1 MEYKR
6 EYFSGKTAVVTGA
19 ASGIGLALV
28 EELLLSGAAKVMMAD
43 TNAGRLDENGK
54 RLNERY
60 GDRVKWLQCD
70 VSAQEQVQSLI
81 DQSADYFD
89 GRIDMLF
96 NNAGIGWYGAIRK
109 ASLAD
114 WRRVIDINLWGV
126 IYGIDAVLPIM
137 LRQKNGHIIN
147 TASIWGLLPGVFESI
162 YSTSKHAVVGLSE
175 SLRYELE
182 NDGIHV
188 SVVCPG
194 PVATAI
200 FPEGHAPPGAI
211 SPVEAVSVILEG
223 IARKDGIIVVT
234 DVAVKGWEEFR
245 ASSDGCADFFRERVR
260 QLRP

>member
-28 EELLLSGAAKVMMAD
+28 EELLLSGAARVVMAD
-43 TNAGRLDENGK
+43 INLD
-54 RLNERY
+54 RLNAHGQRLQAQY
-60 GDRVKWLQCD
+60 NGRVTGIVCD

-162 YSTSKHAVVGLSE
+162 YSASKHAVVGLSE

-200 FPEGHAPPGAI
+200 FPEGHAPPGAV

>member
-28 EELLLSGAAKVMMAD
+28 EELLLSGAARVVMAD
-43 TNAGRLDENGK
+43 INPD
-54 RLNERY
+54 RLNEHGQRLQAQY
-60 GDRVKWLQCD
+60 NGRVTGIVCD
-70 VSAQEQVQSLI
+70 VAAQEQVQSLI
-81 DQSADYFD
+81 DQSVDYFG

-162 YSTSKHAVVGLSE
+162 YATSKHAVVGLSE